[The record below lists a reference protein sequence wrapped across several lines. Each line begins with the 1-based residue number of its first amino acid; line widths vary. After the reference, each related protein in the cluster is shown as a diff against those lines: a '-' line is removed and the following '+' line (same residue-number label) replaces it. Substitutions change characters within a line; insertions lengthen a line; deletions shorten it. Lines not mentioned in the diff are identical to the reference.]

1 MTKEMLEHLELFLL
15 GQAGVALHYIKE
27 WANAQKRDQEYQW
40 KKAAPFAILSSIT
53 TGLAIYVKDDIA
65 SLYPITAFS
74 AIVLGYFGNSAFFS
88 FVNTVKPK
96 QVIKKEKENENDT
109 D

>member
-1 MTKEMLEHLELFLL
+1 MNETILTTIELNLL

-27 WANAQKRDQEYQW
+27 WANAQKRNQVYEW
-40 KKAAPFAILSSIT
+40 KKAMPFLLLSSLT
-53 TGLAIYVKDDIA
+53 TGLAIWVRDDIA
-65 SLYPITAFS
+65 SLYPITSFS

-96 QVIKKEKENENDT
+96 TKKDEPDI